1 MLTSQKPS
9 SRLTAIGSTHPKPTA
24 RMRGYPD
31 PLQGMGLGVG
41 DYEVRE
47 AEVLAASQPFAQ

>member
-1 MLTSQKPS
+1 
-9 SRLTAIGSTHPKPTA
+9 
-24 RMRGYPD
+24 MRGYPD